1 MPRDYD
7 EKRDFIRVSVDCELT
22 YRLDEN
28 SLEETGLAQ
37 NLSGRG
43 LMFIAEQELPVGDML
58 EVHITPETNV
68 TPPLHAMVKIVRAD
82 KKRKGDGYEIGAIIK
97 QVVDD

>member
-1 MPRDYD
+1 MPREYD

-22 YRLDEN
+22 YRLDEG
-28 SLEETGLAQ
+28 SPEETGLAQ

-43 LMFIAEQELPVGDML
+43 LMFLAPRELPIGEML
-58 EVHITPETNV
+58 EVRITPQTDV

-82 KKRKGDGYEIGAIIK
+82 KKRKSEEYEIGGIIK
-97 QVVDD
+97 EVVDD